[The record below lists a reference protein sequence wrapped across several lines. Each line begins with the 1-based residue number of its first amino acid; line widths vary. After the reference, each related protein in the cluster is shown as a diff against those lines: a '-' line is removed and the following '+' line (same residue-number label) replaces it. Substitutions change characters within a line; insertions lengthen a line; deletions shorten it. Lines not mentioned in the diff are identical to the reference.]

1 MQLMEKFIQIA
12 DNPYAYAEKIKH
24 DSRAPLI
31 GYFCSYVPEEIICA
45 AGAVPFRLFGTRGD
59 ISLADAHLQSYCCS
73 LARGGLED
81 ALNGSLSFLEGTVFP
96 HTCDTIQR
104 LSDIWR
110 LNAGFS
116 FHADIVLPVKLD
128 TPSAREYMTAVL
140 RDFRDE
146 LAADL
151 NVPITEEALAGA
163 IDTFNGIRKHLGE
176 LYAARSKTPGLISAG
191 NLYKITKA
199 AMVMDRKEAAAD
211 LSVLAGDLLSSGST
225 AQESAA
231 GNRKRII
238 LSGGICNHPDIYSLM
253 EAAGADVVWD
263 DLCTGTRYVAGPVSR
278 TGDPIAAIAERY
290 LERMVCP
297 AKHSDNTARG
307 RSLVETVQTHN
318 ADGVVFLFLKF
329 CDPHAFDYP
338 YLKQFLDEAGIPS
351 MVLEMEERL
360 PSEGQMKTRIESFVE
375 MI

>member
-1 MQLMEKFIQIA
+1 MQLLEKFIQIA
-12 DNPYAYAEKIKH
+12 DAPYAYAKKLTG
-24 DSRAPLI
+24 DSRGPLI
-31 GYFCSYVPEEIICA
+31 GYFCSYAPEEIICA

-73 LARGGLED
+73 LVRGGLED
-81 ALNGSLSFLEGTVFP
+81 ALNGSLSFLDGTVFP
-96 HTCDTIQR
+96 HTCDSIQR

-128 TPSAREYMTAVL
+128 APSARAYMEAVL

-146 LAADL
+146 LATAL
-151 NVPITEEALAGA
+151 NSPITDEDLAGA
-163 IDTFNGIRKHLGE
+163 VAVVNQIRKHLGD
-176 LYAARSKTPGLISAG
+176 LYAARSRKPGLISAG
-191 NLYKITKA
+191 DLYKVTKA
-199 AMVMDRKEAAAD
+199 AMVMDRKEAAAA
-211 LSVLAGDLLSSGST
+211 LGFLAGELLSN
-225 AQESAA
+225 ESVKQKPTA
-231 GNRKRII
+231 GNGKRVI

-263 DLCTGTRYVAGPVSR
+263 DLCTGTRYAEGLVR
-278 TGDPIAAIAERY
+278 ETGDPIAAIAERY
-290 LERMVCP
+290 AERMVCP

-307 RSLVETVQTHN
+307 RNLVELVRAHS
-318 ADGVVFLFLKF
+318 AAGVIFLFLKF

-338 YLKQFLDEAGIPS
+338 YLKHFLDEAGIPS

-360 PSEGQMKTRIESFVE
+360 PPEGQMKTRIESFVE

>member
-1 MQLMEKFIQIA
+1 MHLLEKLCQIA
-12 DNPYAYAEKIKH
+12 EKPYEYAEKIKG
-24 DSRAPLI
+24 DTRAPII
-31 GYFCSYVPEEIICA
+31 GYFCSYAPEEVICA
-45 AGAVPFRLFGTRGD
+45 AGAVPFRIFGTRGD

-81 ALNGSLSFLEGTVFP
+81 ALTGRLAFLDGTVFP
-96 HTCDTIQR
+96 HTCDSIQR

-110 LNAGFS
+110 LNAGIP
-116 FHADIVLPVKLD
+116 FHSDIVLPVKLD
-128 TPSAREYMTAVL
+128 TPSARTYMTAVL

-146 LAADL
+146 LAAALKVPLTDDDL
-151 NVPITEEALAGA
+151 ASAVRTVNQ
-163 IDTFNGIRKHLGE
+163 IRKHLGD
-176 LYAARSKTPGLISAG
+176 LYAARSKTPGILSAKA
-191 NLYKITKA
+191 LHQMTKA

-211 LSVLAGDLLSSGST
+211 LAALV
-225 AQESAA
+225 ESL
-231 GNRKRII
+231 GLENPPTVTDSDRKRVI
-238 LSGGICNHPDIYSLM
+238 LSGGICNHPDLYSLM

-263 DLCTGTRYVAGPVSR
+263 DLCTGTRYVEGLVGE

-290 LERMVCP
+290 MERMVCP

-307 RSLVETVQTHN
+307 RNLVELARTHQ
-318 ADGVVFLFLKF
+318 AGGVIFLFLKF

-351 MVLEMEERL
+351 MVLEIEERL
-360 PSEGQMKTRIESFVE
+360 PPEGQMKTRIESFVE

>member
-12 DNPYAYAEKIKH
+12 DNPYAYAGKIKD
-24 DSRAPLI
+24 DSLAPLI
-31 GYFCSYVPEEIICA
+31 GYFCSYAPEEIICA

-59 ISLADAHLQSYCCS
+59 IRLADAHLQSYCCS

-81 ALNGSLSFLEGTVFP
+81 ALNGSLSFLDGTVFP
-96 HTCDTIQR
+96 HTCDSIQR

-140 RDFRDE
+140 RDFRNE
-146 LAADL
+146 LSTAL
-151 NVPITEEALAGA
+151 NVSITEEALAGA
-163 IDTFNGIRKHLGE
+163 IDTVNAIRRHLGE

-211 LSVLAGDLLSSGST
+211 LGVLAGELLSNKSVE
-225 AQESAA
+225 QKSAA
-231 GNRKRII
+231 GNGKRVI

-263 DLCTGTRYVAGPVSR
+263 DLCTGTRYTEGLVSE
-278 TGDPIAAIAERY
+278 TGDPIAAIADRY
-290 LERMVCP
+290 AERMVCP

-307 RSLVETVQTHN
+307 RNLVELARTHQ
-318 ADGVVFLFLKF
+318 AGGVIFLFLKF

-338 YLKQFLDEAGIPS
+338 YLKQFLDDAEIPS

-360 PSEGQMKTRIESFVE
+360 PPEGQMKTRIESFVE